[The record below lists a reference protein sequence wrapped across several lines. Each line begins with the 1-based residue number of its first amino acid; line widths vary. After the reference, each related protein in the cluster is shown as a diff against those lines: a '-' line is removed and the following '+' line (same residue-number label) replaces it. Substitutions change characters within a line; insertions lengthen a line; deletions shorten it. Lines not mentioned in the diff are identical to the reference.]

1 MRTLW
6 LVLAAVLAVGS
17 FAWGQTPTPGGSL
30 TIAINA
36 EPPVLDPTASTSQ
49 EIARILYDNVLQG
62 LVKFNAKGEIVPALA
77 EKWTISPGGLTYTFE
92 LRRNVV
98 FHDGSAF
105 DAEDVVFKFT
115 RARNPQSGHTHPEY
129 YRDITRIETPTSHTV
144 VFRMRQPNSEFLINL
159 ARPDSVIGPSGRLD
173 EQRTAPVGTGPFRFV
188 QWERGV
194 GIRLERHARYYVQ
207 GRPYL
212 ERVTF
217 RFLPDQNAQLAALR
231 AGDIDVMGYGVIPEN
246 ALAVQRDPAL
256 RLITGTSTTEITVG
270 MNNSRPPFN
279 DLRVRRAMQHAIN
292 KDEIVRGVMMGFGTK
307 IGSHRSPG
315 ESCYVDLSGHYA
327 PDAAR
332 ARALLSEAGYGPASP
347 LAFTFTLAAPYPY
360 ERRIGEAI
368 SAQLAR
374 VGVQARLEVVE
385 WATWLSRVFR
395 GADYQMTI
403 IGHSEPNDIEIYAN
417 PNYYFRYDNPRF
429 AQLLADYQRLNHPE
443 RACNLMK
450 DLQRLLADDAVNVWV
465 MNAPYIAAMRR
476 AVNGWWTDQPTPS
489 MNVTEVFLAR

>member
-1 MRTLW
+1 MRYAGIV
-6 LVLAAVLAVGS
+6 LVVLLGLGS
-17 FAWGQTPTPGGSL
+17 VAGAQTPGGSL

-36 EPPVLDPTASTSQ
+36 EPPLLDPTASTSQ

-77 EKWTISPGGLTYTFE
+77 ESWKVSPGGLTYTFT
-92 LRRNVV
+92 LRRNVR
-98 FHDGSAF
+98 FHDGTNFAA
-105 DAEDVVFKFT
+105 DAVVFKFE
-115 RARNPQSGHTHPEY
+115 RARDPKAGHTHPEY
-129 YRDITRIETPTSHTV
+129 YRDITRVEAPNPHTV
-144 VFRMRQPNSEFLINL
+144 VFRLRQPNTEFLINL
-159 ARPDSVIGPSGRLD
+159 ARPDSVIGPKGRVD
-173 EQRTAPVGTGPFRFV
+173 EQKTQPVGTGPFRFV
-188 QWERGV
+188 AWERGV
-194 GIRLERHARYYVQ
+194 GVRLERFGQYYVP

-231 AGDIDVMGYGVIPEN
+231 AGDLDVIGYGVIPEN
-246 ALAVQRDPAL
+246 ALAVQRDPNL
-256 RLITGTSTTEITVG
+256 KLITGTTTTEITVG
-270 MNNSRPPFN
+270 MNNSRPPF
-279 DLRVRRAMQHAIN
+279 DDVRVRRAMQYAVN
-292 KDEIVRGVMMGFGTK
+292 KDELVRGVMMGFGTK

-315 ESCYVDLSGHYA
+315 EWCYVDLSNFYA
-327 PDAAR
+327 PDPAR
-332 ARALLSEAGYGPASP
+332 ARALLSEAGFGPSNP

-368 SAQLAR
+368 AAQLAR

-417 PNYYFRYDNPRF
+417 PNYYFRYNNPRF
-429 AQLLADYQRLNHPE
+429 VQTLQEYQRLNHPE

-450 DLQRLLADDAVNVWV
+450 DLQRMLAEDAVNVWV
-465 MNAPYIAAMRR
+465 MNAPYVAAMKRS
-476 AVNGWWTDQPTPS
+476 VMGWWTDQPTPS
-489 MNVTEVFLAR
+489 MNVTEVYLAR